1 MSAFRNNILTAGL
14 LLLLAA
20 VCFAGAAVGA
30 VRLSWTEIWE
40 AIAGGPENPF
50 RVILLEVRLPRVV
63 LGVIIGGTLGL
74 AGAAM
79 QGFLKN
85 PLADPGVLGI
95 SNGAALGAVLVFYS
109 GLAGASSL
117 MLPFAGIVGALVA
130 AVLLLLLAGRD
141 ATIHTMIL
149 AGLALNALFGALI
162 TLCLNLSPNPFANM
176 EITFW
181 LMGSLTDRGWGQIL
195 LALPFAFVGSLSL
208 LSTRPALRALSL
220 GEATASSLGFDL
232 RMTRLALIA
241 GATLC
246 VGAGVAVAGAIGF
259 VGLVAPHLLRPAVKG
274 DPGRLLVVSAIG
286 GAILLV
292 SADLLVRLIPTNMEL
307 KVGVVTALLG
317 APFFLVLLVKSRRF
331 LS

>member
-1 MSAFRNNILTAGL
+1 
-14 LLLLAA
+14 LLALL
-20 VCFAGAAVGA
+20 AGVSLAGIAFGG
-30 VRLSWTEIWE
+30 VRLSFAELWQ
-40 AIAGGPENPF
+40 AFAGGADNPF

-63 LGVIIGGTLGL
+63 LGVVIGATLGL

-95 SNGAALGAVLVFYS
+95 SNGAALGAVAVFYS
-109 GLAGASSL
+109 GAAGAFSL
-117 MLPFAGIVGALVA
+117 MLPLSGIAGALGA
-130 AVLLLLLAGRD
+130 AVLLLALAGRE

-149 AGLALNALFGALI
+149 AGLALNALSGALI

-181 LMGSLTDRGWGQIL
+181 LMGSLTDRGWGHVL
-195 LALPFAFVGSLSL
+195 LALPFAAAGSLSL

-232 RMTRLALIA
+232 RRTRLALIA

-259 VGLVAPHLLRPAVKG
+259 VGLVAPHLLRPAVRG
-274 DPGRLLVVSAIG
+274 DPGRLLVVSALG
-286 GAILLV
+286 GARLLT

-307 KVGVVTALLG
+307 KIGVVTALLG